1 MIGGQQELLSGRL
14 NYVSGMQIMYEST
27 GIMSYG
33 SGWVVGKQMVCI
45 TILKVCVDF
54 VEVVLMFMMQM
65 PLILPHGLIMME
77 WLFLKLFNAAFFNVR
92 LL

>member
-33 SGWVVGKQMVCI
+33 SGWVVGKQMICI

-54 VEVVLMFMMQM
+54 VEVVLGV
-65 PLILPHGLIMME
+65 HDA
-77 WLFLKLFNAAFFNVR
+77 NAPDFTTWFDYDGVVISKVV
-92 LL
+92 